1 MIYVCLFLM
10 LYAVSLLF
18 AYIDVY
24 RYFLGVEKEL
34 KQNVSGF
41 KIVFLPFL
49 TIPFLLL
56 GTSLVFSCFKVTE
69 SFSFDIF
76 IGAYCFFIPFIL
88 VSFIEDGRLSY
99 QCKSYRGIFKSF
111 SKTEWFLLLGL
122 GFSVLEIL
130 YYIIIHAFYSPIAF
144 LCLDILCAFVFFWKY
159 VQKQLPQKTFTAAH
173 GVSEKIIVLL
183 TGVLGKVFYYTTFFL
198 LFLQIVGIFVLPLS
212 YEEEVSSRFLTDYS
226 KTN

>member
-10 LYAVSLLF
+10 LYVVSLLV

-34 KQNVSGF
+34 KQNVSRF

-69 SFSFDIF
+69 SFSFYIF

-111 SKTEWFLLLGL
+111 SKTERFFVFLV
-122 GFSVLEIL
+122 VLAYIQTL
-130 YYIIIHAFYSPIAF
+130 YYWLNFNEEIVLIHLSFS
-144 LCLDILCAFVFFWKY
+144 LLSVFVFFWRRIKN
-159 VQKQLPQKTFTAAH
+159 
-173 GVSEKIIVLL
+173 KISQGLFSSSYKSIKSFIGAFCLWIIRNI
-183 TGVLGKVFYYTTFFL
+183 FYYSTL
-198 LFLQIVGIFVLPLS
+198 LCLLWMIASLFLNSLFYEDEVRLS
-212 YEEEVSSRFLTDYS
+212 ATGH
-226 KTN
+226 

>member
-1 MIYVCLFLM
+1 MIYVCLFLI

-18 AYIDVY
+18 A
-24 RYFLGVEKEL
+24 
-34 KQNVSGF
+34 
-41 KIVFLPFL
+41 
-49 TIPFLLL
+49 
-56 GTSLVFSCFKVTE
+56 TSLVFSCFKVTE

-144 LCLDILCAFVFFWKY
+144 LCLDILSAFMFFWKY
-159 VQKQLPQKTFTAAH
+159 VQKQLPQKNFTAAH

>member
-10 LYAVSLLF
+10 LYAVSLLG

-88 VSFIEDGRLSY
+88 DSFIEDGR
-99 QCKSYRGIFKSF
+99 
-111 SKTEWFLLLGL
+111 
-122 GFSVLEIL
+122 
-130 YYIIIHAFYSPIAF
+130 
-144 LCLDILCAFVFFWKY
+144 
-159 VQKQLPQKTFTAAH
+159 
-173 GVSEKIIVLL
+173 
-183 TGVLGKVFYYTTFFL
+183 
-198 LFLQIVGIFVLPLS
+198 
-212 YEEEVSSRFLTDYS
+212 
-226 KTN
+226 